1 MTGRGDNPMMIR
13 LENRKLDSTPDR
25 AATKLCIEDNI
36 GESIHIHIRNYRV
49 EMSVQDLLELSDQLD
64 KSKSSLL

>member
-13 LENRKLDSTPDR
+13 LKDREIDSTPDR

-36 GESIHIHIRNYRV
+36 GESIHIHIRNYRI
-49 EMSVQDLLELSDQLD
+49 EMSVRDLLDLSDQLE
-64 KSKSSLL
+64 KAKNNLS